1 MADSVFFD
9 LEFFLL
15 VGSSL
20 VLPMGIY
27 FYLYRRRAISRKSVL
42 GYAAILIALSVIDVL
57 LLQSLA
63 ASAKSTLST
72 IDDQIFSSGLS
83 VALYILPAIFA
94 GIAINLVSHILNIHL
109 DEAEKKFEQQPV
121 PKPLNINFKILRF
134 ERKRLP

>member
-9 LEFFLL
+9 LEFFFL
-15 VGSSL
+15 VVSSL

-27 FYLYRRRAISRKSVL
+27 FYLYRRRAISRRSVL
-42 GYAAILIALSVIDVL
+42 GYAAILIALSAIDVL

-63 ASAKSTLST
+63 ESAKLTLST

-94 GIAINLVSHILNIHL
+94 GIAVNLVSHILNNHL
-109 DEAEKKFEQQPV
+109 DEAEKKFEQPPV
-121 PKPLNINFKILRF
+121 QKPLSIIFHTQRF
-134 ERKRLP
+134 ERKKVQ